1 MGLQKTKELKSG
13 VSGDYWNIKEVVLSG
28 EGKGYAVLAFYLD
41 KNTRDDESKTYLSAN
56 TQVKIDLTKQELKDK
71 DILAG
76 VYEKIKEDN
85 FFSDSVDVLED

>member
-1 MGLQKTKELKSG
+1 MGLQKAKELKTG

-28 EGKGYAVLAFYLD
+28 EGKGYVTLALYLD
-41 KNTRDDESKTYLSAN
+41 KDTRDDEEKTYISAN
-56 TQVKIDLTKQELKDK
+56 TRIDLDLTKQELKDK